1 MEDEEEENIYH
12 VRPRNKSKAQD
23 SLQQTGIKIKRIIIN
38 LYLITCRH
46 CNRKWKRN
54 LKINIQCNDWNE

>member
-23 SLQQTGIKIKRIIIN
+23 SLQQTGIKIKRIISTYIWLLAGIVIEN
-38 LYLITCRH
+38 E
-46 CNRKWKRN
+46 KV
-54 LKINIQCNDWNE
+54 NIECNDWNG

>member
-1 MEDEEEENIYH
+1 MRRNYSFDDMEDEEEENIYH

-38 LYLITCRH
+38 LCLITCRH
-46 CNRKWKRN
+46 CNRK
-54 LKINIQCNDWNE
+54 

>member
-46 CNRKWKRN
+46 CNRK
-54 LKINIQCNDWNE
+54 